1 MDNGTNKPGAHEER
15 VSDGD
20 ACKPEDIPAHTPNRT
35 STKRPLSLSPEMSG
49 EQTPTTNDEYPPF
62 PDSPPDGVHP
72 NLWGMLKTIHKEAE
86 KIGYLD
92 DKIGIID
99 DQLDKDGADIA
110 QMKVTIQQLVSS
122 QKTLIGRLL
131 HAETVIQRQQSEITD
146 LKMRSM
152 RDKVIIKTSGDKYKE
167 TKEENTES
175 TIKKFFSEEMHIP
188 NANNIIINSS
198 HRMGQSNANYN
209 KMLIARLPRR
219 QDQNKIFD
227 NVKALH
233 GTNFSVTK
241 QVPTEIEDRRQFAW
255 VHYKQAKSQ
264 KKAVRFDAGTLVVG
278 GNRISKYDPDPLPG
292 PSNALL
298 GRPKPVIPYAISE
311 VSVEGNHMFQAWA
324 ISAQTKDAVRE
335 GLDNLLQNPE
345 LAGAT
350 HVPYAYRFSGEDG
363 LVENFSSDG
372 DLRAGLTMVRILR
385 ELSAENM
392 AVYVAHHAPGSYI
405 SKKKKMDCLSN
416 VISGAIMSLTAMAPN
431 Q

>member
-1 MDNGTNKPGAHEER
+1 
-15 VSDGD
+15 
-20 ACKPEDIPAHTPNRT
+20 
-35 STKRPLSLSPEMSG
+35 
-49 EQTPTTNDEYPPF
+49 
-62 PDSPPDGVHP
+62 
-72 NLWGMLKTIHKEAE
+72 
-86 KIGYLD
+86 
-92 DKIGIID
+92 
-99 DQLDKDGADIA
+99 
-110 QMKVTIQQLVSS
+110 
-122 QKTLIGRLL
+122 
-131 HAETVIQRQQSEITD
+131 
-146 LKMRSM
+146 MRSM
-152 RDKVIIKTSGDKYKE
+152 RDNVIIKTSGNKYKE

-198 HRMGQSNANYN
+198 HHMGQSNANYN
-209 KMLIARLPRR
+209 KMLIARLLRR

-227 NVKALH
+227 NAKALH

-241 QVPTEIEDRRQFAW
+241 QVLTEIEEWRQFAW
-255 VHYKQAKSQ
+255 AHYKQAKSQ

-298 GRPKPVIPYAISE
+298 RRPNPVIPYAVSE
-311 VSVEGNHMFQAWA
+311 GDHMFQAWA

-335 GLDNLLQNPE
+335 GLDNLLQNPK

-350 HVPYAYRFSGEDG
+350 NVPYAYRFSGEDG
-363 LVENFSSDG
+363 LVKNFSSDG
-372 DLRAGLTMVRILR
+372 DLSAGLTMVRILH

-392 AVYVAHHAPGSYI
+392 DVYVAHHAPESYI

-416 VISGAIMSLTAMAPN
+416 VISGAVMSLTAMAPY